1 MDELAIEVSAAGEGA
16 SGSLALP
23 LAEDD
28 STPRSADA
36 ELGERLQR
44 LATDG
49 ELKGELVKTVLLH
62 TDGGTSRV
70 VVAGVGKRADVD
82 ADAIRTAA
90 SAVVRRL
97 RDVGGTL
104 AWLLDDSLP
113 LSFDEQARA
122 VVEGAVLGGYSP
134 ARWKTEEQPSKPI
147 GKIILVA
154 AELNGVAETATRAAR
169 VGKWVNWA
177 RDLANSPP
185 NELTPADLATR
196 TAELGAE
203 RLQVTALEPSQ
214 IDELGMGALSAVGRA
229 SANGP

>member
-1 MDELAIEVSAAGEGA
+1 MDEVAIEVSGPGEVA

-23 LAEDD
+23 LASED

-49 ELKGELVKTVLLH
+49 ELKGELGKTVLLH

-104 AWLLDDSLP
+104 AWQLDDSLP
-113 LSFDEQARA
+113 LSSDEQARA

-134 ARWKTEEQPSKPI
+134 ARWKTEQQPAKGI
-147 GKIILVA
+147 DKIVLYGA
-154 AELNGVAETATRAAR
+154 DHDGVAEQATRAAR

-177 RDLANSPP
+177 RDRANSP
-185 NELTPADLATR
+185 AT
-196 TAELGAE
+196 
-203 RLQVTALEPSQ
+203 EP
-214 IDELGMGALSAVGRA
+214 RA
-229 SANGP
+229 AA